1 VIAGVTLD
9 TRTPGWGDVSSPDP
23 QPTSSNTFPQTGDR
37 SGTITV
43 DATGHATWSATKVTN
58 ARVYIS
64 ADGGPEILFSETPS
78 GDQTYTASSGHAY
91 RFVLRP
97 FGDPLVLADGA
108 PAPANV
114 AVNTTVSVSIQ
125 GFDAPIQFVGLVPGF
140 VGLLQWNVSVA
151 SDIDMNGKDA
161 EVKVFVGSIPAN
173 LTYLPI
179 VDAAAGTIAVAAD
192 GTVTWSTSNTTG
204 AQVFVATDGGDE
216 VLFAEGQSGSQKAA
230 FAEPGHV
237 YVFVL
242 RPYRDGVLG
251 KVLATATLD
260 TTSASSAT
268 KKK

>member
-1 VIAGVTLD
+1 
-9 TRTPGWGDVSSPDP
+9 
-23 QPTSSNTFPQTGDR
+23 
-37 SGTITV
+37 
-43 DATGHATWSATKVTN
+43 
-58 ARVYIS
+58 
-64 ADGGPEILFSETPS
+64 
-78 GDQTYTASSGHAY
+78 
-91 RFVLRP
+91 
-97 FGDPLVLADGA
+97 
-108 PAPANV
+108 
-114 AVNTTVSVSIQ
+114 VSIQ

-151 SDIDMNGKDA
+151 GDIDMNGKDA

-192 GTVTWSTSNTTG
+192 GTVTWSTSNTSG
-204 AQVFVATDGGDE
+204 AQVLVAADGGDE
-216 VLFAEGQSGSQKAA
+216 VLFAEGQSGSQQAGFVA
-230 FAEPGHV
+230 PGHV

-260 TTSASSAT
+260 TTSVSSAT